1 MRSMNSASSWSETPM
16 DNKSVKDSD
25 AESLNS
31 SYKKDLEMIKE
42 QMFDQDL
49 NEEAEIAKLKK
60 EFQNTNHD

>member
-1 MRSMNSASSWSETPM
+1 M